1 MPFWVCDRA
10 RAYDSAMLGALRT
23 IRDWILTIP
32 ALLSFIVVLLFGDI
46 ALRVARLFGDRPMEV
61 VAGWVQRGLIA
72 SFGIVGTRLEV
83 DRSAG
88 VVGSTGY
95 LFIAN
100 HQSLFDIPMFGGVLR
115 SNFPKYVAKRELGR
129 WIPTISFNLRRGG
142 NVLID
147 RANRTQAMRAIKE
160 FGAKVQERGVSA
172 VIFPE
177 GSRSRDGHLKE
188 FKTAGPVMLMKSADR
203 LAVVPAAIDGSW
215 KLLKHKLLPI
225 PFGTRVR
232 IKFLDPIERLPG
244 EDPRELLER
253 ARQQIEATLE
263 GWRLEA
269 AAG

>member
-1 MPFWVCDRA
+1 
-10 RAYDSAMLGALRT
+10 MLRILRT
-23 IRDWILTIP
+23 VRDWILTVP
-32 ALLSFIVVLLFGDI
+32 ALVSFAFVLLFGDI
-46 ALRVARLFGDRPMEV
+46 ALRVARIFGDRPMEV

-72 SFGIVGTRLEV
+72 SFGIAGTRLEIE
-83 DRSAG
+83 RSAAMERA
-88 VVGSTGY
+88 TGY
-95 LFIAN
+95 LFISN

-115 SNFPKYVAKRELGR
+115 SNFPKYVAKKELGR

-160 FGAKVQERGVSA
+160 FGARVQQRGVSA

-177 GSRSRDGHLKE
+177 GSRSRDGRLKE

-215 KLLKHKLLPI
+215 RLLGNKMLPI
-225 PFGTRVR
+225 PFGTKVR
-232 IKFLDPIERLPG
+232 IKFLDPIERQAG

-253 ARQQIEATLE
+253 ARVQIEATLE
-263 GWRLEA
+263 RWRLEA
-269 AAG
+269 TSV